1 MAKTKKAGTKDAADS
16 KSTTKQASDDTQI
29 AKARELIKAAG
40 KTGISAEDLGLKLGF
55 VKKNME
61 ASDRTTALKKVRV
74 LARKAAGGAAVKR
87 DGRNAVYIAS

>member
-1 MAKTKKAGTKDAADS
+1 MAKTKKAGTKEAAG
-16 KSTTKQASDDTQI
+16 KSTSKQSSEDTQI
-29 AKARELIKAAG
+29 AKARALIKGAG
-40 KTGISAEDLGLKLGF
+40 KTGISAEDLGLQLGL
-55 VKKNME
+55 VKKNMD